1 MEPKTTKKP
10 RKPRATVISEAQE
23 AYVEAILDGKSK
35 AEAALS
41 AGYSHGQS
49 SSAAER
55 SALVQNALAERREEL
70 SSATQITR
78 VGVLNGILEA
88 IEMARL
94 QGEPLVTGF
103 HEIPAF
109 DRDAVVAAIR
119 ADQAGASTFP
129 EFLAAIWQAGVSQ
142 YIADFGAR
150 KVTYYG
156 VTGESYE
163 ESYPAVSL

>member
-10 RKPRATVISEAQE
+10 RKPRATVISEAQD

-78 VGVLNGILEA
+78 AGVLNGILDA

-94 QGEPLVTGF
+94 QGEPLAMLAGYRDISKMMGYNAP
-103 HEIPAF
+103 E
-109 DRDAVVAAIR
+109 DRILPEGWDWSDPKVLDAALTKLTAALR
-119 ADQAGASTFP
+119 PCCARSSQFP
-129 EFLAAIWQAGVSQ
+129 ISRSSERRCAPS
-142 YIADFGAR
+142 
-150 KVTYYG
+150 
-156 VTGESYE
+156 
-163 ESYPAVSL
+163 